1 MIKSFLEFIVS
12 KIPLSSNILAFNSYP
27 DYTDNAYAMFL
38 YLHEKYGK
46 KYKYVWLMNDEKS
59 LQSVSLK
66 GNNAKYV
73 KLLKKKSLKGFWY
86 FLRAKHVFYTH
97 GIFESIYVR
106 QSANKMINLWHGMPL
121 KRIGLMD
128 DKPVGY
134 MHNLQYTIATSTLF
148 QHIMFKSFGIE
159 KQCVLVTGQPRCDLF
174 NAPTDF
180 FEKSEIDVAKYKS
193 IGIWLPTYRKSIV
206 STEIREDGDFKEG
219 EISFLDG
226 NGLEQLNERLY
237 KSNNLLLIK
246 LHPMDALQNFDFKA
260 YSNIKIIKQK
270 DFHSQLYPLLSK
282 CDYLITDFSS
292 VWVDF
297 ELTGKP
303 MAFVFDDFEKYQSNR
318 GFTIDNLLN
327 LLPGKIIN
335 NLDGLVEFV
344 NNPEYMKKDVEFN
357 KFRDCNAS
365 KRIAE
370 FLNL

>member
-1 MIKSFLEFIVS
+1 MIKKIIEFFIS

-38 YLHEKYGK
+38 YLSKNYGK

-59 LQSVSLK
+59 LQSISLNGK
-66 GNNAKYV
+66 DAKYV

-128 DKPVGY
+128 GKPAGY

-148 QHIMFKSFGIE
+148 QHIMSKSFGIE
-159 KQCVLVTGQPRCDLF
+159 EQRVLVSGQPRCDLF
-174 NAPTDF
+174 NATTDF

-226 NGLEQLNERLY
+226 NGLEQLNENLS

-246 LHPMDALQNFDFKA
+246 LHPMDALQNFDFKV
-260 YSNIKIIKQK
+260 YSNIRIIKQK
-270 DFHSQLYPLLSK
+270 DFYSQLYPLLGN

-303 MAFVFDDFEKYQSNR
+303 MAFVFDDFDKYQSNR

-335 NLDGLVEFV
+335 DMDGLVEFI
-344 NNPEYMKKDVEFN
+344 NNPKCTKKNVEFN
-357 KFRDCNAS
+357 EFRDGNSS
-365 KRIAE
+365 KRIAD
-370 FLNL
+370 FLNI